1 MKLPPSMRSRKRY
14 IAFRL
19 ISEKSVD
26 EKAIAEAMVRNIAT
40 LFGEVSAVECG
51 LKLEKFDGEKG
62 IVRCNLE
69 ALEKVMIALTLID
82 KIGEGNVALLTLGMS
97 GTLRGCKKKL
107 EVLA

>member
-1 MKLPPSMRSRKRY
+1 MRSRKRY

-19 ISEKSVD
+19 ISEKSID
-26 EKAIAEAMVRNIAT
+26 EKAIAEAMVRNLTA
-40 LFGEVSAVECG
+40 LFGEVSALECG

-69 ALEKVMIALTLID
+69 ALEKVMIAMTLID
-82 KIGEGNVALLTLGMS
+82 KVGEENVGLLTLGMS
-97 GTLRGCKKKL
+97 GTLRGCMNKL